1 MYKWK
6 RQFIHEFRMVF
17 CNPLLLTLPLIFAG
31 FYSYVLFNAAPI
43 DNLFQL
49 AYNYHGV
56 VNTFTLGLVIFM
68 GIATIRRD
76 TYRQSYDW
84 IEGLPISFAMRVTV
98 KYVVGMLYFS
108 IFTLI
113 VGIVYMIASQRI
125 GIEPSLYMNHIS
137 YFMTRYE
144 LSYLVTYALAM
155 LLAVC
160 IPNRVIYLIGF
171 CTWMFGTFFMQIFI
185 IERTDF
191 YFLNT
196 FHLSQLYVSSNFDND
211 LWNYNLILNEIN
223 ASNLFVIAFALM
235 LLVLAIMLLDLKRPT
250 RLRKINTTAS
260 ILTIVI
266 MCVCFIPYAQ
276 IWQERQD
283 KVQQLVN
290 NPNIKTYE
298 QLYSDGNG
306 DLPKFTFPIQR
317 YDIDVVKEQEDTL
330 NMKVRLQVPTKQ
342 LGKASDLKLTL
353 NHVFQVDSVMIEGEK
368 VDFKRDFDWISI
380 PVQPSDKNMMQV
392 ELSYSGQVYDY
403 PYNEKS
409 PVRTFAFVKGKNVFL
424 PYSMAWYPLAGQH
437 NLYAKEE
444 NLKSYFLF
452 TGTIDYVADWN
463 ISMKGFDNKL
473 VTGLTEEQATAGEQK
488 FSGSNLPYVSMLGAD
503 FITVK
508 EAGLPVIIYT
518 TPYAKGRAES
528 IAKSWKEGY
537 DYFTS
542 WLGPLRNNI
551 SKALI
556 INKQSYIEPINEGDL
571 AVVYREQ
578 NENNYLLNQMMLGSK
593 QGFYYIQNPKNDVR
607 VKIRGLIWYVYSREV
622 YKLSDEEILNHYGDS
637 RMVNE
642 VIDNSSQ
649 TEQAELG
656 LRMREQVA
664 AAIDQGKLNEI
675 KALLKYYYEQG
686 LETPLPYKNEM
697 KKTGA
702 STKDKPVTYEA
713 WQAKWKQV
721 ITP

>member
-6 RQFIHEFRMVF
+6 RQFSHEFAMIFR
-17 CNPLLLTLPLIFAG
+17 NPLLLTLPLIFAG

-137 YFMTRYE
+137 YFTTRYE

-185 IERTDF
+185 IERTNF

-235 LLVLAIMLLDLKRPT
+235 LLVIAIMLLDLKRPT
-250 RLRKINTTAS
+250 RLRKINATAS
-260 ILTIVI
+260 ILAIVI
-266 MCVCFIPYAQ
+266 TCVCFIPYAQ
-276 IWQERQD
+276 IWEERHD

-290 NPNIKTYE
+290 NPNIKTYA
-298 QLYSDGNG
+298 QLYSDVEE
-306 DLPKFTFPIQR
+306 DLPKFTFTIQR
-317 YDIDVVKEQEDTL
+317 YDIDVEKEQDDTT

-353 NHVFQVDSVMIEGEK
+353 NHVFKVDSVMIEGEK

-452 TGTIDYVADWN
+452 TGKIDYVADWN
-463 ISMKGFDNKL
+463 ISMKGFDSKL
-473 VTGLTEEQATAGEQK
+473 VTGLTEEQAAAGEQK

-518 TPYAKGRAES
+518 TPYAKGRAEA
-528 IAKSWKEGY
+528 IASSWKEGY

-571 AVVYREQ
+571 AVVYREE
-578 NENNYLLNQMMLGSK
+578 NEINYLLNQMMLGSK
-593 QGFYYIQNPKNDVR
+593 QGFSYTQNPKNDVR
-607 VKIRGLIWYVYSREV
+607 TKIRGLIWYVYSREV
-622 YKLSDEEILNHYGDS
+622 TKLSDEEILNYEGDS

-642 VIDNSSQ
+642 VINRGSQ
-649 TEQAELG
+649 TEESELG

-664 AAIDQGKLNEI
+664 AAIDKGKLNEV

-686 LETPLPYKNEM
+686 LEIPPHYENVSKQ
-697 KKTGA
+697 TGTA
-702 STKDKPVTYEA
+702 AKDKPVTYEE

>member
-6 RQFIHEFRMVF
+6 RQFIHEFRMIF
-17 CNPLLLTLPLIFAG
+17 RNPWLLALPLIYAG
-31 FYSYVLFNAAPI
+31 FYSYVLFNASPI
-43 DNLFQL
+43 ENLFQL
-49 AYNYHGV
+49 AYNFHGV

-84 IEGLPISFAMRVTV
+84 IEGLPISFGMRVTI

-125 GIEPSLYMNHIS
+125 GIEPPLYMNHVS

-185 IERTDF
+185 IERNSA
-191 YFLNT
+191 YILST
-196 FHLSQLYVSSNFDND
+196 FHLSQLYVSANFDND
-211 LWNYNLILNEIN
+211 LWNYNLIPNEIN

-235 LLVLAIMLLDLKRPT
+235 LLVIAIMLLDLKRPT
-250 RLRKINTTAS
+250 LLRKINATTS
-260 ILTIVI
+260 ILAIVI
-266 MCVCFIPYAQ
+266 TCVCFIPYAQ
-276 IWQERQD
+276 IWAERQD

-290 NPNIKTYE
+290 SPNIKTYA
-298 QLYSDGNG
+298 QLYSEGREG
-306 DLPKFTFPIQR
+306 EPQFTFPIDR

-342 LGKASDLKLTL
+342 LGEVSDIKLTL
-353 NHVFQVDSVMIEGEK
+353 NHLFQVHSVMIEGDK

-380 PVQPSDKNMMQV
+380 PFQPSDKNMIQV
-392 ELSYSGQVYDY
+392 ELSYAGQIYDY
-403 PYNEKS
+403 PYNDKS
-409 PVRTFAFVKGKNVFL
+409 PIRTFAFVKGKNVFL
-424 PYSMAWYPLAGQH
+424 PYNIAWYPLAGQH
-437 NLYAKEE
+437 HIYGKEKS
-444 NLKSYFLF
+444 NQSYFLF
-452 TGTIDYVADWN
+452 AGEVDYISNWN
-463 ISMKGFDNKL
+463 ISMKGFDGKL
-473 VTGLTEEQATAGEQK
+473 VTGLAEEQATEGEQK
-488 FSGSNLPYVSMLGAD
+488 FTGSNLPYVSMLGAD

-508 EAGLPVIIYT
+508 EAGLPVVIYT
-518 TPYAKGRAES
+518 TPYAKARAES
-528 IAKSWKEGY
+528 IAESWKEGY
-537 DYFTS
+537 DYFNS

-571 AVVYREQ
+571 SVVYREQ
-578 NENNYLLNQMMLGSK
+578 NEINYLLNRMMLGSK
-593 QGFYYIQNPKNDVR
+593 EGFSYRQNPKNDVR
-607 VKIRGLIWYVYSREV
+607 TKIRALLWYVYFREV
-622 YKLSDEEILNHYGDS
+622 YKLSDEEILNYEGDS

-642 VIDNSSQ
+642 IINRVLQ
-649 TEQAELG
+649 TEESELG

-664 AAIDQGKLNEI
+664 AAIDQGKLDQV

-686 LETPLPYKNEM
+686 LQIPVQYKNEN
-697 KKTGA
+697 KQTHVTAKG
-702 STKDKPVTYEA
+702 KPVSYEA
-713 WQAKWKQV
+713 WQEKWKQV

>member
-6 RQFIHEFRMVF
+6 RQFIHEFGMIFR
-17 CNPLLLTLPLIFAG
+17 NPWLLALPLIYAG
-31 FYSYVLFNAAPI
+31 FYSYVLFNASPI
-43 DNLFQL
+43 DNIFQL
-49 AYNYHGV
+49 AYNFHGLI
-56 VNTFTLGLVIFM
+56 NTFTLGLVMFM

-84 IEGLPISFAMRVTV
+84 IEGLPISFGMRVTI

-113 VGIVYMIASQRI
+113 VGIVYIIASQRI
-125 GIEPSLYMNHIS
+125 GIEPSLYMNHVS

-191 YFLNT
+191 YILNT
-196 FHLSQLYVSSNFDND
+196 FHLSQLYVSDNFDND
-211 LWNYNLILNEIN
+211 LWNYNLIPNEIN

-235 LLVLAIMLLDLKRPT
+235 LLVIAIMLLDLKRPT
-250 RLRKINTTAS
+250 QLRKVNATTSVLA
-260 ILTIVI
+260 IVI
-266 MCVCFIPYAQ
+266 TCGCFIPYAQ
-276 IWQERQD
+276 IWAERQD

-290 NPNIKTYE
+290 SPNVKTYE
-298 QLYSDGNG
+298 QLYSEGKEDK
-306 DLPKFTFPIQR
+306 PQFAFSIQR

-330 NMKVRLQVPTKQ
+330 NMKVRLQVPTKK
-342 LGKASDLKLTL
+342 LGKASELKLTL
-353 NHVFQVDSVMIEGEK
+353 NHIFQVHSVMVEGEQ

-392 ELSYSGQVYDY
+392 ELSYSGQIYDY
-403 PYNEKS
+403 PYTDKS
-409 PVRTFAFVKGKNVFL
+409 PIRTFAFVKGKNVFM

-444 NLKSYFLF
+444 NIKSYFLF
-452 TGTIDYVADWN
+452 AGKVDYIANWS
-463 ISMKGFDNKL
+463 ISMKGFDGKL
-473 VTGLTEEQATAGEQK
+473 VTGLTEEKATEGEQK

-508 EAGLPVIIYT
+508 EAGLPVVIYT

-528 IAKSWKEGY
+528 IASSWKAGY

-578 NENNYLLNQMMLGSK
+578 NESNYLLNQMILGSK
-593 QGFYYIQNPKNDVR
+593 QGFSYTNNPKNDVR
-607 VKIRGLIWYVYSREV
+607 TKIRGLIWYVYSREV
-622 YKLSDEEILNHYGDS
+622 YKLSDEEILNYQGDS

-642 VIDNSSQ
+642 IINRGSQ
-649 TEQAELG
+649 TEESELG

-664 AAIDQGKLNEI
+664 AAIDQGKLNEV
-675 KALLKYYYEQG
+675 KALLKFYYEQG
-686 LETPLPYKNEM
+686 LEIPPHYENENNE
-697 KKTGA
+697 TGA
-702 STKDKPVTYEA
+702 VAKDKPVTYEA

>member
-6 RQFIHEFRMVF
+6 RQFSHEFAMIFR
-17 CNPLLLTLPLIFAG
+17 NPLLLILPLIFAG

-137 YFMTRYE
+137 YFTTRYE

-185 IERTDF
+185 IERTNF

-235 LLVLAIMLLDLKRPT
+235 LLVIAIMLLDLKRPT
-250 RLRKINTTAS
+250 RLRKINATAS
-260 ILTIVI
+260 ILAIVI
-266 MCVCFIPYAQ
+266 TCVCFIPYAQ
-276 IWQERQD
+276 IWEERHD

-290 NPNIKTYE
+290 NPNIKTYA
-298 QLYSDGNG
+298 QLYSDVEE
-306 DLPKFTFPIQR
+306 DLPKFTFTIQR
-317 YDIDVVKEQEDTL
+317 YDIDVEKEQDDTT

-353 NHVFQVDSVMIEGEK
+353 NHVFKVDSVMIEGEK

-452 TGTIDYVADWN
+452 TGKIDYVANWN
-463 ISMKGFDNKL
+463 ISMKGFDSKL
-473 VTGLTEEQATAGEQK
+473 VTGLTEEQAAAGEQK

-508 EAGLPVIIYT
+508 EAGLPVVIYT
-518 TPYAKGRAES
+518 TPYAKGTAEA
-528 IAKSWKEGY
+528 IAESWKEGY

-571 AVVYREQ
+571 AVVYREE
-578 NENNYLLNQMMLGSK
+578 NEINYLLNQMMLGSK
-593 QGFYYIQNPKNDVR
+593 QGFSYTQNPKNDVR
-607 VKIRGLIWYVYSREV
+607 TKIRGLIWYVYSREV
-622 YKLSDEEILNHYGDS
+622 TKLSDEEILNYEGDS

-642 VIDNSSQ
+642 VINRGSQ
-649 TEQAELG
+649 TEESELG

-664 AAIDQGKLNEI
+664 AAIDKGKLNEV
-675 KALLKYYYEQG
+675 KALLKYYYEHG
-686 LETPLPYKNEM
+686 LEIPPHYENVSKQTGTAAKN
-697 KKTGA
+697 
-702 STKDKPVTYEA
+702 KPVTYEE